1 MDFVAKRGSS
11 IGLYRVFIP
20 VSIYISV
27 QSTFIKVV
35 LGVSVWSSYLRGG
48 VCFVLGAGP
57 FSKPTWSPNLSEFKR
72 RFDSEMT
79 RGRGSA
85 TSYSSSWREQDLPY
99 CYCFFFLPQGP
110 GWLKNLYMI
119 YLLSLRA
126 IVKAGSYL
134 EKETFYTGNDEEDRR
149 VKEDV
154 LQLIESAR

>member
-1 MDFVAKRGSS
+1 MEGRKSIPGLRRVDFVAKRGSS

-99 CYCFFFLPQGP
+99 CYCFFSPARARLAKES
-110 GWLKNLYMI
+110 LHD
-119 YLLSLRA
+119 LSSLA
-126 IVKAGSYL
+126 
-134 EKETFYTGNDEEDRR
+134 
-149 VKEDV
+149 
-154 LQLIESAR
+154 ESNRQSWILS